1 MSWPTS
7 AVGWLLV
14 GQGCATPPMPL
25 PHAVQ
30 SPSLLPGKPEEGSL
44 TQTGELR
51 GILKGGQ
58 SWAARDKVDAVGP
71 TLEKAVKF
79 DGVSMLFSAAMEGE
93 FEVFVEASRQVC

>member
-1 MSWPTS
+1 
-7 AVGWLLV
+7 
-14 GQGCATPPMPL
+14 MPL

-30 SPSLLPGKPEEGSL
+30 SQSLLPGKPEEGNLGL
-44 TQTGELR
+44 TQTGEEPSKLR

-58 SWAARDKVDAVGP
+58 TWAARDKVDVVRP